1 MSGAQVAAKSTAS
14 MFDAVREAGRFIPV
28 ETISAILVSDSGFL
42 GHGVVSNISEKGA
55 CLITNTM
62 IDRDQK
68 IRVQFTANRGD
79 ELFQVPAK
87 VVWSAEG
94 MDRNSEI
101 VGILVGVA
109 FQPLSD
115 SQRKRIAEI
124 LERGLFHSVGSP
136 DESVEPKLQE
146 VALFKQAVT
155 R

>member
-1 MSGAQVAAKSTAS
+1 MSEAQVAAENVAS
-14 MFDAVREAGRFIPV
+14 IYDAVREACRFVPV
-28 ETISAILVSDSGFL
+28 ETVSAILVSDTGFL
-42 GHGVVSNISEKGA
+42 GHGVVSNISIKGA

-62 IDRDQK
+62 IEPHK
-68 IRVQFTANRGD
+68 EIRVQFTVHRGD

-101 VGILVGVA
+101 VGILMGVA

-115 SQRKRIAEI
+115 SQRKTIVEI
-124 LERGLFHSVGSP
+124 LERGLFHSVGPP
-136 DESVEPKLQE
+136 DESVEPTLQAI
-146 VALFKQAVT
+146 ALVKQAVT